1 MPYSYQ
7 WYLNDTIVPGAI
19 DSTWNFTP
27 ITAGNYKVYLSVTDV
42 LNFIV
47 QSNTANITVYER
59 LNVTISPY
67 NLNMFNGTS
76 RTFSSTTTGGAIP
89 YSYQWYVNNSAVT
102 GASGPNWTFTPLS
115 IGTYIIYLNVTDT
128 NSVIAKSNVAI
139 ATVEIT
145 IIVNITPVHLK
156 MNLGHNQTFSSSVSG
171 GTTPYGYQW
180 YLNDTSVPGATNSN
194 WTFVPITTGS
204 YRVYLN
210 VTDALNLK
218 TQSNIVTDITVYPQ
232 LAVSISPT
240 SMNMT
245 IGTPQTFSSIVSG
258 GAQPYTYQW
267 VLNGTAITGATSST
281 WIFTPTQIGNYTVY
295 LRVTDSLGNQALS
308 NVATNILVYSPLSSI
323 TLVSGGS
330 DYTTPVVI
338 ISGGG
343 GTGASATARV
353 SNGVIIGIVLI
364 DPGTGYSS
372 APTITIR
379 DPSPRA
385 KGASATAAF

>member
-1 MPYSYQ
+1 
-7 WYLNDTIVPGAI
+7 
-19 DSTWNFTP
+19 
-27 ITAGNYKVYLSVTDV
+27 
-42 LNFIV
+42 
-47 QSNTANITVYER
+47 
-59 LNVTISPY
+59 
-67 NLNMFNGTS
+67 
-76 RTFSSTTTGGAIP
+76 
-89 YSYQWYVNNSAVT
+89 
-102 GASGPNWTFTPLS
+102 
-115 IGTYIIYLNVTDT
+115 
-128 NSVIAKSNVAI
+128 
-139 ATVEIT
+139 
-145 IIVNITPVHLK
+145 
-156 MNLGHNQTFSSSVSG
+156 
-171 GTTPYGYQW
+171 
-180 YLNDTSVPGATNSN
+180 VPGATNSN

-210 VTDALNLK
+210 VTDVLNLK